1 MSTKVPSYINH
12 TNNDGVNKKTV
23 RMAPVT
29 ATVTMPSPV
38 VYLQVMPKPNQKD
51 DTKVDV
57 DVMVKER
64 PMKTADV
71 DLSWG
76 LAPNAH
82 GIPLPADKFPGGSLT
97 FENRNLGRQG
107 NQFSASITSE
117 NFLQPNDDVGFKV
130 ILHTPGSGIQMVTIT
145 LVNTDGGFEDL
156 TRCMCN
162 GVEICVLVLRCSSA
176 AEVQHVCL

>member
-1 MSTKVPSYINH
+1 
-12 TNNDGVNKKTV
+12 
-23 RMAPVT
+23 
-29 ATVTMPSPV
+29 
-38 VYLQVMPKPNQKD
+38 MPKPNQKD
-51 DTKVDV
+51 ETKVDV

-76 LAPNAH
+76 LAPNSH

-97 FENRNLGRQG
+97 FENRNLGGQG

-130 ILHTPGSGIQMVTIT
+130 SMTSIGTGIGAVMIMQ
-145 LVNTDGGFEDL
+145 G
-156 TRCMCN
+156 
-162 GVEICVLVLRCSSA
+162 
-176 AEVQHVCL
+176 

>member
-1 MSTKVPSYINH
+1 
-12 TNNDGVNKKTV
+12 
-23 RMAPVT
+23 
-29 ATVTMPSPV
+29 
-38 VYLQVMPKPNQKD
+38 MPKPNPKD
-51 DTKVDV
+51 ETKVDV

-97 FENRNLGRQG
+97 FENRNLGGQG

-130 ILHTPGSGIQMVTIT
+130 MTAVNSIGLGIAMA
-145 LVNTDGGFEDL
+145 
-156 TRCMCN
+156 
-162 GVEICVLVLRCSSA
+162 CSSCFY
-176 AEVQHVCL
+176 EH

>member
-1 MSTKVPSYINH
+1 M
-12 TNNDGVNKKTV
+12 
-23 RMAPVT
+23 
-29 ATVTMPSPV
+29 
-38 VYLQVMPKPNQKD
+38 KD

-76 LAPNAH
+76 LAPNSN

-97 FENRNLGRQG
+97 FENRNLGGQG

-130 ILHTPGSGIQMVTIT
+130 GGLQALGHAHTISAFGLTFWKGCGC
-145 LVNTDGGFEDL
+145 LRGNTY
-156 TRCMCN
+156 CS
-162 GVEICVLVLRCSSA
+162 ICLL
-176 AEVQHVCL
+176 LM

>member
-1 MSTKVPSYINH
+1 MVAVMTNTDSSSINFVLSDAAKPWPGLH
-12 TNNDGVNKKTV
+12 
-23 RMAPVT
+23 P
-29 ATVTMPSPV
+29 
-38 VYLQVMPKPNQKD
+38 QVMPKPNPKD
-51 DTKVDV
+51 ETKVDV

-117 NFLQPNDDVGFKV
+117 NFLQPMDDLAVKV
-130 ILHTPGSGIQMVTIT
+130 LPVMSGIAI
-145 LVNTDGGFEDL
+145 
-156 TRCMCN
+156 
-162 GVEICVLVLRCSSA
+162 
-176 AEVQHVCL
+176 

>member
-1 MSTKVPSYINH
+1 M
-12 TNNDGVNKKTV
+12 TV
-23 RMAPVT
+23 S
-29 ATVTMPSPV
+29 VTMPSPV
-38 VYLQVMPKPNQKD
+38 TVHLQVMPKPNQKD
-51 DTKVDV
+51 ETKVDV

-76 LAPNAH
+76 LAPNSH

-97 FENRNLGRQG
+97 FENRNLGGQG

-130 ILHTPGSGIQMVTIT
+130 SMTSIGICI
-145 LVNTDGGFEDL
+145 
-156 TRCMCN
+156 
-162 GVEICVLVLRCSSA
+162 GVAMIAVMMM
-176 AEVQHVCL
+176 QG

>member
-1 MSTKVPSYINH
+1 
-12 TNNDGVNKKTV
+12 
-23 RMAPVT
+23 
-29 ATVTMPSPV
+29 
-38 VYLQVMPKPNQKD
+38 MPKPNPKD
-51 DTKVDV
+51 ETKVDV

-117 NFLQPNDDVGFKV
+117 NFLQPSDELAVKV
-130 ILHTPGSGIQMVTIT
+130 LSAVFLAHGPRLHKKLHQVCERAHVSWH
-145 LVNTDGGFEDL
+145 L
-156 TRCMCN
+156 R
-162 GVEICVLVLRCSSA
+162 EIA
-176 AEVQHVCL
+176 

>member
-1 MSTKVPSYINH
+1 MPATYMLLN
-12 TNNDGVNKKTV
+12 TV
-23 RMAPVT
+23 LH
-29 ATVTMPSPV
+29 
-38 VYLQVMPKPNQKD
+38 LQVMPKPNLKD
-51 DTKVDV
+51 ESKVDV

-76 LAPNAH
+76 LAPNSH

-97 FENRNLGRQG
+97 FENRNLGGRG

-130 ILHTPGSGIQMVTIT
+130 TINTRLRHKNSHEHTHSTASRAVEQMM
-145 LVNTDGGFEDL
+145 
-156 TRCMCN
+156 RY
-162 GVEICVLVLRCSSA
+162 
-176 AEVQHVCL
+176 VCKA